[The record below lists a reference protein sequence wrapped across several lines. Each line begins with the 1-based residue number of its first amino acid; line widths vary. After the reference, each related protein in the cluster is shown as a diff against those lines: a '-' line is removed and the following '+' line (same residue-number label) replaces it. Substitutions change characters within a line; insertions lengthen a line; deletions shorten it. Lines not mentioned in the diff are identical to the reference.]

1 LFISN
6 FGNAGLHQLH
16 VVDTSLGNHH
26 LRHFCFVKFLGDS
39 PNSFNAHH
47 IWAIS
52 DIEELGNAFF
62 FGSILNYL
70 RFMDFAVITKDN
82 NIIIG
87 VRSFDLS
94 NGGDDMLSSEST
106 FSKYHQDLTGNGVNE
121 S

>member
-1 LFISN
+1 
-6 FGNAGLHQLH
+6 
-16 VVDTSLGNHH
+16 
-26 LRHFCFVKFLGDS
+26 
-39 PNSFNAHH
+39 
-47 IWAIS
+47 
-52 DIEELGNAFF
+52 
-62 FGSILNYL
+62 
-70 RFMDFAVITKDN
+70 MDFAVITKDN